1 MFIHWHINQLAID
14 LCAKPAVHA
23 DNWGVGGREGSCVF
37 NFYLKFNSKE
47 NDFLWK

>member
-23 DNWGVGGREGSCVF
+23 DNWGVGEGEGSCVF